1 MRRPSSMRRVR
12 LECDMS
18 SFKGKTAIVSGAA
31 LGMGNLISRRL
42 ARAGARVLLTDVD
55 RARILSAAREIR
67 GQGGTAR
74 AMRVDVRNYDEVA
87 RAVDQARTAFGGVD
101 LLLNF
106 CGGAPS
112 RVFGRS
118 EPFAQRDP
126 ALLEWGIDVN
136 LRGPL
141 YFCRA
146 AFPAMIAGKG
156 GVIVNIG
163 SIDGVTGSGAV
174 EYSAAKSGMEGLT
187 KSLAIVGA
195 PHGIRAVCVVPGPV
209 LTRPGM
215 AGMKTLLGRAAE
227 PRELVDFILYLC
239 SAKGAFVTGSCHLVD
254 GGRACLAGA

>member
-1 MRRPSSMRRVR
+1 MA
-12 LECDMS
+12 

-31 LGMGNLISRRL
+31 LGMGNLVSRRL
-42 ARAGARVLLTDVD
+42 ARAGAGVLLTDID
-55 RARILSAAREIR
+55 LARVAATAREIR
-67 GQGGTAR
+67 EAGGSAR
-74 AMRVDVRNYDEVA
+74 AMRVDVRQYDAVERAA
-87 RAVDQARTAFGGVD
+87 RKAQRVFGRVD

-106 CGGAPS
+106 CGGAPT
-112 RVFGRS
+112 RVFGRP
-118 EPFAQRDP
+118 EPFEQRDP

-141 YFCRA
+141 FFSRA
-146 AFPAMIAGKG
+146 VFPFMIAGKG

-209 LTRPGM
+209 LTRPAM

-239 SAKGAFVTGSCHLVD
+239 SEKGAFVTGSCHLVD
-254 GGRACLAGA
+254 GGRACLAGR

>member
-1 MRRPSSMRRVR
+1 
-12 LECDMS
+12 MS

-42 ARAGARVLLTDVD
+42 AQAGANVLLTDVD
-55 RARILSAAREIR
+55 RARITATAREIR
-67 GQGGTAR
+67 KQGGNAQ
-74 AMRVDVRNYDEVA
+74 ALGVDIRHYDEVERAA
-87 RAVDQARTAFGGVD
+87 RKALRAFGRID

-106 CGGAPS
+106 AGGSPS
-112 RVFGRS
+112 RVFGRT

-141 YFCRA
+141 FFCRA
-146 AFPAMIAGKG
+146 VFPRMIAGKG

-163 SIDGVTGSGAV
+163 SIDGVTGCGAV
-174 EYSAAKSGMEGLT
+174 EYSAAKSGMNGLT

-209 LTRPGM
+209 LTRP
-215 AGMKTLLGRAAE
+215 ALANMKTLLGRAAA

-239 SAKGAFVTGSCHLVD
+239 SDKGAFVTGSCHLID
-254 GGRACLAGA
+254 GGRACLAGV

>member
-1 MRRPSSMRRVR
+1 
-12 LECDMS
+12 MS
-18 SFKGKTAIVSGAA
+18 TFKGKTAIVSGAA
-31 LGMGNLISRRL
+31 LGMGNLIARRL
-42 ARAGARVLLTDVD
+42 ARAGANVLLTDVD
-55 RARILSAAREIR
+55 RARIQATAREIR
-67 GQGGTAR
+67 AAGGAAR
-74 AMRVDVRNYDEVA
+74 ALRVDVRQYAEVE
-87 RAVDQARTAFGGVD
+87 RAAALAHKTFGRVD

-106 CGGAPS
+106 CGGSPS

-146 AFPAMIAGKG
+146 VFPRMIESGG

-174 EYSAAKSGMEGLT
+174 EYSAAKSGMDGLT

-209 LTRPGM
+209 LTRP
-215 AGMKTLLGRAAE
+215 ALAKMKTLLGRAAE

-239 SAKGAFVTGSCHLVD
+239 SGKGAFVNGSCHLVD
-254 GGRACLAGA
+254 GGRACLAGV

>member
-1 MRRPSSMRRVR
+1 
-12 LECDMS
+12 MS
-18 SFKGKTAIVSGAA
+18 TFKGKTAVVSGAA
-31 LGMGNLISRRL
+31 LGMGNLISRCL
-42 ARAGARVLLTDVD
+42 AKEGARVLLTDVD
-55 RARILSAAREIR
+55 SERINATAGEIC
-67 GQGGTAR
+67 GQGGTAQ
-74 AMRVDVRNYDEVA
+74 ALRVDVRNYDEVEK
-87 RAVDQARTAFGGVD
+87 AVELARTAFGGVD
-101 LLLNF
+101 FMLNF
-106 CGGAPS
+106 CGGAPT
-112 RVFGRS
+112 RVFQRG

-146 AFPAMIAGKG
+146 AFPAMIERKG

-195 PHGIRAVCVVPGPV
+195 PHGIRAVCVIPGPV

-215 AGMKTLLGRAAE
+215 AAMKTLLGRAGE
-227 PRELVDFILYLC
+227 PQELVDFILYLC
-239 SAKGAFVTGSCHLVD
+239 SEKGAFITGSCHLVD